1 MCGRKRRNTGSTARI
16 SALDAPMALNWLAA
30 AQVALLLIL
39 TDNSAALS
47 SYSATICLAS
57 RAGLTSRVRRTRLDR
72 DRDGLSMSLVRVELL
87 GPASPFYRAADV
99 PVAAAPVV
107 VSASRG
113 AISRLG
119 RRGARG
125 RRRPRQ
131 ARDRCALGPRP
142 QGPQIRL
149 GLTRSVIERLL
160 LISRASPAARSEE
173 SGESSIPE
181 SCARTRPWRAP
192 QPQHKMAADRLPP
205 SHAHKHPPSALRAR
219 VQ

>member
-39 TDNSAALS
+39 TDNSAALC
-47 SYSATICLAS
+47 SYSATILLAS
-57 RAGLTSRVRRTRLDR
+57 RIIPIRARRRTGGAARRVSRVVR
-72 DRDGLSMSLVRVELL
+72 DRLREDGDGR
-87 GPASPFYRAADV
+87 G
-99 PVAAAPVV
+99 AAPAQLPRAPPPLPPVPPPPQ
-107 VSASRG
+107 
-113 AISRLG
+113 G

-149 GLTRSVIERLL
+149 RRN
-160 LISRASPAARSEE
+160 LISYRKLTTHIPRSPAAHSEE

-181 SCARTRPWRAP
+181 SRARARPWRAAK
-192 QPQHKMAADRLPP
+192 PQHKLAADRLPP
-205 SHAHKHPPSALRAR
+205 
-219 VQ
+219 